1 MALIHAKCTECGA
14 TLEIDKEK
22 DAAIC
27 PYCGAAFVTEKAI
40 NNYNTYVTN
49 NIVIDGENADELL
62 SAVQG
67 ENLDTLKDKFDTLMS
82 QENYEYA
89 EKTAREIIEK
99 YPESAVGYA
108 CLIKSYPEYRQYG
121 MDDYNY
127 YIQNRV
133 LYYEDHPFRVLLS
146 KLKKCATNNLS
157 AYSEITEK
165 CEKVLADFQTAVL
178 NKIISLKKKAKKA
191 ALQLFSCS
199 LVALIFC
206 IVMDIVLVEKVFS
219 LIMLWSIGGYF
230 SLSFFC
236 LGFVIPRYILR
247 SANEL
252 KLIAKNS
259 GTTDG
264 CENDKTK

>member
-14 TLEIDKEK
+14 MLEIDKEK

-108 CLIKSYPEYRQYG
+108 CLIKSYPEYRYFG
-121 MDDYNY
+121 KADYNY
-127 YIQNRV
+127 YIQDRV
-133 LYYEDHPFRVLLS
+133 LYYEDHPYRELLS
-146 KLKKCATNNLS
+146 KLKKCILSENNE
-157 AYSEITEK
+157 YNEIIEK
-165 CEKVLADFQTAVL
+165 CNKILADFRTAVE
-178 NKIISLKKKAKKA
+178 NKIIFLKKLAKKS
-191 ALQLFSCS
+191 ALKLSSIFLAIVVFS
-199 LVALIFC
+199 V
-206 IVMDIVLVEKVFS
+206 VMSIVLSENIYFIVS
-219 LIMLWSIGGYF
+219 LWSAAGLILLFMLYF
-230 SLSFFC
+230 TL
-236 LGFVIPRYILR
+236 VIPLNYIDK
-247 SANEL
+247 ANTL
-252 KLIAKNS
+252 KYVAKNFD
-259 GTTDG
+259 TTDG
-264 CENDKTK
+264 C